1 MADTKKV
8 VTELNPTKTIQVRVV
23 DFPNGLRVFDDVQMV
38 RIKSGNYTL
47 LIMADH
53 IPVIG
58 EIVGNIELVLQ
69 DEIKEFE
76 NVEAFYM
83 ERANVLSILLKD

>member
-1 MADTKKV
+1 MADTKRV
-8 VTELNPTKTIQVRVV
+8 NTELNPTKTIQVRVV
-23 DFPNGLRVFDDVQMV
+23 NFSNGLRVFEEVQMV

-47 LIMADH
+47 LVMADH

-58 EIVGNIELVLQ
+58 EINGNIEIVMK